1 MANELLEK
9 KVISL
14 KLAQRIAVRRVLKEF
29 AVLIPELVKARTILG
44 GGLTGSLPNLKPS
57 TIRNRTRYSTNL
69 SSDTSPSESNLTGT
83 GQLLNAIQAKVTE
96 GKIVVTVNTK
106 KRKNELSGA
115 KGKLTNNEV
124 RKYAEDAGFNFF
136 DLTTDERQE
145 LIDLAEKIII
155 DEIKKVF
162 ST

>member
-29 AVLIPELVKARTILG
+29 AVLIPELVKARTRLG
-44 GGLTGSLPNLKPS
+44 GGLTGSLPALKAS
-57 TIRNRTRYSTNL
+57 TIRSRTSYSANL
-69 SSDTSPSESNLTGT
+69 SSDTSPEESNLTGT
-83 GQLLNAIQAKVTE
+83 GQLLDAVQAKVTQN
-96 GKIVVTVNTK
+96 KIVVTVNTK
-106 KRKNELSGA
+106 KRKTELSGS
-115 KGKLTNNEV
+115 KGELTNNEV
-124 RKYAEDAGFNFF
+124 RKYVEDAGFNFF
-136 DLTTDERQE
+136 DLTDDERKE

>member
-1 MANELLEK
+1 MASDLLEK

-14 KLAQRIAVRRVLKEF
+14 KLAQRIAIRRVLKEF
-29 AVLIPELVKARTILG
+29 AVLIPELVKARTRLG
-44 GGLTGSLPNLKPS
+44 GGLTGSLPSLKPS
-57 TIRNRTRYSTNL
+57 TIRSRTRYSTNL
-69 SSDTSPSESNLTGT
+69 SSDTSPAESNLTGT
-83 GQLLNAIQAKVTE
+83 GQLLDAMQAKITQN
-96 GKIVVTVNTK
+96 KIVVTVNTK
-106 KRKNELSGA
+106 KRKTELSGA

-124 RKYAEDAGFNFF
+124 RKYVEDAGFNFF
-136 DLTTDERQE
+136 DLTDDERKE